1 MNFFSDKTRFFLI
14 AITIIMIITMALS
27 TLPLKHANL
36 VENIFGIVI
45 SPFQKISDTLVSSA
59 EGFFSFLINMKDTQ
73 KRNGELKEEI
83 SVLNSDL
90 RELSDLKTENEKL
103 RNLLE
108 LKNNETNYN
117 TVAAEII
124 SRSWNNWENNITI
137 NKGTQDGIKMNNP
150 VITETGVVGY
160 VYDVGTNWAK
170 VMTVLDPSSSIS
182 SIASRTGD
190 DGIVQGDYN
199 ISMGQYCK
207 MSFIG
212 KESGISGGDSIETS
226 GVGGIYPPGLY
237 IGRVVDV
244 KAVSDGVSRQAIIEP
259 GVNFNDLKYVLV
271 IR

>member
-14 AITIIMIITMALS
+14 TVTIIMIIAMALS
-27 TLPLKHANL
+27 TLPFNHAGL
-36 VENIFGIVI
+36 IENVFGIVI
-45 SPFQKISDTLVSSA
+45 SPFQKITDFLVEST
-59 EGFFSFLINMKDTQ
+59 EGFFSFIINIKDTQ

-103 RNLLE
+103 RSLLE
-108 LKNNETNYN
+108 LKNNDTNYD

-124 SRSWNNWENNITI
+124 SRSWNNWENTVTV
-137 NKGTQDGIKMNNP
+137 NKGSQNGIKINNP

-160 VYDVGTNWAK
+160 VYEVGTNWAK
-170 VMTVLDPSSSIS
+170 IMTILDPSSSVS

-190 DGIVQGDYN
+190 DGIIQGDYS
-199 ISMGQYCK
+199 IGSRQYCK

-212 KESGISGGDSIETS
+212 KESGISNGDSIETS
-226 GVGGIYPPGLY
+226 GAGGIYPAGLY
-237 IGRVVDV
+237 IGRVTDV
-244 KAVSDGVSRQAIIEP
+244 KAVSDGVSRQAVIEP
-259 GVNFNDLKYVLV
+259 GVNFNDLKYVLI